1 MEVEASMD
9 MTGTCNIVRK
19 RQAVRESLSSAGQQL
34 QKRPCLDYSSCHSDN
49 ASNFET
55 ENRLFQNM
63 HTSLMMP
70 HSLRTVLFT
79 EQYSCT
85 TLDADTDGNC
95 NVVKQDEEMDVSC
108 CFKSEDRQS
117 QEQPHQ
123 STFVSSAMS
132 SVPYCY
138 RCLTGEPGHISHLL
152 RVESG
157 VPLSSHF

>member
-1 MEVEASMD
+1 MD
-9 MTGTCNIVRK
+9 IAGACNIVRK

-49 ASNFET
+49 TSNFET

-63 HTSLMMP
+63 HTSHTMP
-70 HSLRTVLFT
+70 HSQLLT

-85 TLDADTDGNC
+85 TLDADTDGKC
-95 NVVKQDEEMDVSC
+95 NAVKQDEEMDVSC
-108 CFKSEDRQS
+108 CFESEDRQGPL
-117 QEQPHQ
+117 QPQQ

-138 RCLTGEPGHISHLL
+138 RCFTGEPGHISHLT
-152 RVESG
+152 S
-157 VPLSSHF
+157 